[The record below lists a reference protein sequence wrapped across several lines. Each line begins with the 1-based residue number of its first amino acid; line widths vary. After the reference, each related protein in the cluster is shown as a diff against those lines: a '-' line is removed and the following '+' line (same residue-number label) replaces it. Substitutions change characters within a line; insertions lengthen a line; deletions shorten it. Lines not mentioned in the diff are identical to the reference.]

1 MQEWNAVISVR
12 ERGFR
17 QAFDVFGE
25 FGEVK
30 RTEFFNILLLR
41 ARDIAQMLETLR
53 LRAERS
59 PESLAFLARL
69 IPVTR
74 TFIFNS
80 PEEFEDR
87 ARTTILGWVPDLAG
101 KSFFVRIH
109 RRGFMGQASEYRL
122 HLRDAYALLARV
134 TGVPAPTRRIPFPLL
149 GVVAAGNEAWARLSG
164 RPVLI
169 GLATYRNLRAT
180 GPYNLYDSTKAE
192 RELGVTFRPLE
203 TTFRDAALWMRA
215 QGLLPEARSPE
226 STRRSTARASAA
238 RPSAAP

>member
-12 ERGFR
+12 EHDFR

-41 ARDIAQMLETLR
+41 ARDVAQMLDRLR
-53 LRAERS
+53 ERAERS

-80 PEEFEDR
+80 PAEFEERTR
-87 ARTTILGWVPDLAG
+87 AAVLGWAQDLAG

-109 RRGFMGQASEYRL
+109 RRGFRGRIQSMDEERRL
-122 HLRDAYALLARV
+122 DTLLLEKLEKSGKPGNISFDDADAVIAIETV
-134 TGVPAPTRRIPFPLL
+134 GT
-149 GVVAAGNEAWARLSG
+149 WA
-164 RPVLI
+164 
-169 GLATYRNLRAT
+169 GLALFT
-180 GPYNLYDSTKAE
+180 
-192 RELGVTFRPLE
+192 REEKDRYPFIRVE
-203 TTFRDAALWMRA
+203 
-215 QGLLPEARSPE
+215 
-226 STRRSTARASAA
+226 
-238 RPSAAP
+238 